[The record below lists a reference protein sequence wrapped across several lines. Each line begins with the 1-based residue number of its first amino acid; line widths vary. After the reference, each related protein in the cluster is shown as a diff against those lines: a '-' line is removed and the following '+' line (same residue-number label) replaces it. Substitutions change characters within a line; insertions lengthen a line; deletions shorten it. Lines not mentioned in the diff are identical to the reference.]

1 MYRTWGYS
9 YPRGYLG
16 ARLGYPYGAYAVPYY
31 GWGYP
36 GYGYPG
42 SFWGYPGWGYYG
54 SGGLL

>member
-1 MYRTWGYS
+1 MYRTWGYG

-16 ARLGYPYGAYAVPYY
+16 AGIGYPYGAYAVPYY

-36 GYGYPG
+36 G
-42 SFWGYPGWGYYG
+42 WGYPGWGYPGYGYYG